1 MSSPNR
7 LHTWLSTLE
16 RWFDLRERSH
26 LHIGARLQ
34 RIFLALWLRPN
45 SLRSIAQHHANTGS
59 SPLKTTRHI
68 LALAMHD
75 VLGPVFRLLNF
86 MALQPYRKTRYIL
99 GQRLD
104 RFTKRINIEHRL
116 HTSSQAL
123 QNHPILKWGLGLLA
137 LLGFVIMAQTSL
149 SLGGQWMFIVV
160 CYVLASV
167 FKRLPTRFAHLCL
180 MMLSLLLLARYVFWR
195 FSSSLDL
202 NAGLEITLGYILVAA
217 ETYSWIILILGFV
230 QTAWPLK
237 RQALPLPPNMDQW
250 PSVDIFIPTYNEPL
264 SVVRPTVL
272 AAQGIDWPTDKI
284 NIYILDD
291 GKRTTFAQF
300 AEELGVGYITR
311 PDNKHA
317 KAGNINHALQHTQSQ
332 YVAIFDCDHIPTR
345 SFLQTC
351 MGWFRKDPKCA
362 LVQTPHHFFS
372 ADPFERNFDVFRQ
385 MPNEGALFYGLIQ
398 DGNDY
403 WNASFFCGSCAVID
417 RTALLSI
424 GGIATETVT
433 EDAHTALKLHAKGYT
448 SVYLDTPQAAG
459 LATQTLADHIGQ
471 RIRWARGMA
480 QIFRLDNPM
489 FKKGLTFFQRVC
501 YSNAMLHFFY
511 GIPRLVFLTMPLAY
525 LYFGYHLVNAAA
537 VTILSYALPQLIISS
552 YTNSAI
558 QGAYRRSFWSEV
570 YETVLS
576 WYIIRPTTLA
586 FINPKLGKFNVTSKG
601 GLIENSYF
609 DHNIA
614 KPYLILLLLNLI
626 GFGMGIGRLFTD
638 QDVGTVMMNLLWCLF
653 NLSILGAAVGVATE
667 AVQKHLYHRVRMVI
681 PALLRL
687 PGGYV
692 INCHTEEYST
702 EGLTLAIQTPNELRS
717 FSNVQVGLHRGDR
730 EFIFPAKL
738 FISDTGRVEARFTS
752 LSAEQETQLVQCT
765 FGRADAWLNWAEKE
779 TRDRS
784 LSGLKD
790 VLQKGLVGYA
800 RLFSWL
806 KNMARHSTKKL
817 KNPLQRTEEWER

>member
-7 LHTWLSTLE
+7 PHTWLSTLE
-16 RWFDLRERSH
+16 RWFDLRELSH
-26 LHIGARLQ
+26 MHIGARLQ

-45 SLRSIAQHHANTGS
+45 NLQSIAQHHAHTGS
-59 SPLKTTRHI
+59 RLKTLRHV

-75 VLGPVFRLLNF
+75 VLGPVFRITSLVLVE
-86 MALQPYRKTRYIL
+86 PYRKTRYIL

-104 RFTKRINIEHRL
+104 RFTQSIDVEHHL

-123 QNHPILKWGLGLLA
+123 QSHPVFKWGLGLLA
-137 LLGFVIMAQTSL
+137 LIGFVLMAQTSL

-237 RQALPLPPNMDQW
+237 RQTLPLTPNMDQW
-250 PSVDIFIPTYNEPL
+250 PTVDILIPTYNEPL

-291 GKRTTFAQF
+291 GKRPEFAQF
-300 AEELGVGYITR
+300 AEEAGVGYITR

-317 KAGNINHALQHTQSQ
+317 KAGNINHALQHTQGQ

-345 SFLQTC
+345 SFLQNS
-351 MGWFRKDPKCA
+351 MGWFRKDPQCA

-403 WNASFFCGSCAVID
+403 WNASFFCGSCAVLD
-417 RTALLSI
+417 RKALLSI

-433 EDAHTALKLHAKGYT
+433 EDAHTSLKLHAKGYT

-480 QIFRLDNPM
+480 QIFRIDNPL
-489 FKKGLTFFQRVC
+489 FKKGLTLFQRVC

-576 WYIIRPTTLA
+576 WYIVLPTTLA

-601 GLIENSYF
+601 GLIEQSYF

-626 GFGMGIGRLFTD
+626 GFCIGIGRLFTD
-638 QDVGTVMMNLLWCLF
+638 QDVGTVLMNLLWCMF

-667 AVQKHLYHRVRMVI
+667 AVQKHLYHRVRMVM
-681 PALLRL
+681 PALLRF
-687 PGGYV
+687 PGGYT
-692 INCHTEEYST
+692 ISCHTEEYST
-702 EGLTLAIQTPNELRS
+702 ESLTLAVQNPSELRS

-730 EFIFPAKL
+730 EFLFPAKL
-738 FISDTGRVEARFTS
+738 FISETGRVEARFTQ
-752 LSAEQETQLVQCT
+752 LGAEQEALLVQCT

-784 LSGLKD
+784 LGGLKD

-806 KNMARHSTKKL
+806 KDMARHSTKKL
-817 KNPLQRTEEWER
+817 QNPLQRTEDWER